1 VRRAFS
7 PKRHVFRR
15 DFEQCDEQLMIAYAS
30 GVKSDASAILSLW
43 NRAANRIDFY
53 RPPNE

>member
-1 VRRAFS
+1 VRRAFWL
-7 PKRHVFRR
+7 KRHTFRR

-30 GVKSDASAILSLW
+30 SVKSDASAILFLW

-53 RPPNE
+53 WPPNE